1 MHKISEVII
10 VEGRY
15 DKNTLSQIVDATII
29 ETNGFGIFNDKE
41 KQQLLKTI
49 AEKRGIIVMTDPDGA
64 GLVIRNFIK
73 GSVDPKFVKHAYV
86 PEILGKERRKNHAS
100 KEGKL
105 GVEGMDAEA
114 IIRAL
119 KCCGATI
126 DDKKA
131 TAGESITMADL
142 YAIGFTGRHD
152 SAAKRAAFLSS
163 MNFPSKM
170 TAQTFLPL
178 VNALMSRDEFLEQ
191 AF

>member
-41 KQQLLKTI
+41 KQQLLRTI

-73 GSVDPKFVKHAYV
+73 GCVDPKFVKHAYV

-105 GVEGMDAEA
+105 GVEGIDAET
-114 IIRAL
+114 IFHAL

-152 SAAKRAAFLSS
+152 SAAKRAAFLTS

>member
-86 PEILGKERRKNHAS
+86 PEILGKERRKDHAS

-126 DDKKA
+126 DDKKT

>member
-41 KQQLLKTI
+41 KQQLLRTI

-73 GSVDPKFVKHAYV
+73 GCVDPKFVKHAYV
-86 PEILGKERRKNHAS
+86 PEILGKERRKNHAA

-142 YAIGFTGRHD
+142 YAIGFTGRND

>member
-126 DDKKA
+126 DDKKT

>member
-86 PEILGKERRKNHAS
+86 PEILGKERRKDHAS

>member
-29 ETNGFGIFNDKE
+29 KTNGFGIFNDKE

-73 GSVDPKFVKHAYV
+73 GCVDPKFVKHAYV

-142 YAIGFTGRHD
+142 YAIGFAGRHD
-152 SAAKRAAFLSS
+152 SAAKRSAFLSA

>member
-126 DDKKA
+126 DDKKT

-152 SAAKRAAFLSS
+152 SATKRAAFLSS

>member
-41 KQQLLKTI
+41 KQQLLKII

-73 GSVDPKFVKHAYV
+73 GCVDPKFVKHAYV

-100 KEGKL
+100 KERKL

-152 SAAKRAAFLSS
+152 SAAKRATFLSA